1 METILDSSGSVLAF
15 VLRASAAR
23 PGYGIDFHT
32 RPTGSLQLGTMRR
45 PAGYVVPRHR
55 HVPAKREIEDTREV
69 LFIRS
74 GRVAVTLWEG
84 VGDVCVADVFL
95 EGGDVILLRK
105 GWHGL
110 EMLEDTEI
118 VEVKQGPYRGADE
131 DKTHDPS

>member
-15 VLRASAAR
+15 VLRASQSR

-74 GRVAVTLWEG
+74 GHLEVSLWDESG
-84 VGDVCVADVFL
+84 AWVQSVFL
-95 EGGDVILLRK
+95 NGGDVILLRK
-105 GWHGL
+105 GWHSL
-110 EMLEDTEI
+110 EMLTDTEI
-118 VEVKQGPYRGADE
+118 VEVKQGPYRGAEE
-131 DKTHDPS
+131 DKTHDPR